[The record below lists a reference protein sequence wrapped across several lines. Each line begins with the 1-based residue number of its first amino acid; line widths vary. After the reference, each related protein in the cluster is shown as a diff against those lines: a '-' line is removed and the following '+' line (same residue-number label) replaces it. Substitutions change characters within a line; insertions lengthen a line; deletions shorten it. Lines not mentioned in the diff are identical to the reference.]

1 MKKRGWSKILLM
13 GLGLLGLVSIAACT
27 SAKQSEPQY
36 APEFTLQMV
45 DGTYVD
51 LKEFRPHPVMLTFWR
66 INCSACQF
74 QMPFTEELFNKWSA
88 NSITVLTI
96 NVGDRAADVKDY
108 VDSRKIEYPILLDT
122 QGQVAGSYGLVGV
135 PTTFFIDGAG
145 LLQAYQ
151 IGAFES
157 EKDMERAIKKAFP
170 KIVLSPKTKTS
181 PDVLSLPKSEPG
193 PEIGKAAPDFT
204 LQTTDNR
211 SLSLSDLKGKTVLLN
226 FWMSTCDACVA
237 ELPYLQAASDNLTGQ
252 QVAILAVNC
261 GESSL
266 AVHSVVDR
274 LNPAIPI
281 LLDPD
286 GTTCATYKHG
296 APTAFLIDSTGIIKS
311 IKDDAFESTGE
322 VVNMLNSLAAET
334 Q

>member
-1 MKKRGWSKILLM
+1 MKKHKWLKIMLM
-13 GLGLLGLVSIAACT
+13 GLGLFGLLSISAC
-27 SAKQSEPQY
+27 AKSSEPQY
-36 APEFTLQMV
+36 APEFTLQSV
-45 DGTYVD
+45 DGTNVD
-51 LKEFRPHPVMLTFWR
+51 LKDFRHRPIMLTFWR

-88 NSITVLTI
+88 DSLIVLTI
-96 NVGDRAADVKDY
+96 NVGDRATDVKDY
-108 VDSRKIEYPILLDT
+108 MDSRNVNYPVLLDS

-135 PTTFFIDGAG
+135 PTTFFIDGDG

-151 IGAFES
+151 IGAFQS
-157 EKDMERAIKKAFP
+157 ENAMERAIKKAFP
-170 KIVLSPKTKTS
+170 KIILSPKTETS
-181 PDVLSLPKSEPG
+181 PEVLAVPEAQPG
-193 PEIGKAAPDFT
+193 PEIGKLAPDFT

-237 ELPYLQAASDNLTGQ
+237 EIPYLQAASDNLTGHQ
-252 QVAILAVNC
+252 IAILAVNC
-261 GESSL
+261 GESSV

-274 LNPAIPI
+274 MNPTIPI
-281 LLDPD
+281 LLDQG
-286 GTTCATYKHG
+286 GTVCATFKHG
-296 APTAFLIDSTGIIKS
+296 APTAFLIDSTGIVKS
-311 IKDDAFESTGE
+311 IKDDAFESTDE